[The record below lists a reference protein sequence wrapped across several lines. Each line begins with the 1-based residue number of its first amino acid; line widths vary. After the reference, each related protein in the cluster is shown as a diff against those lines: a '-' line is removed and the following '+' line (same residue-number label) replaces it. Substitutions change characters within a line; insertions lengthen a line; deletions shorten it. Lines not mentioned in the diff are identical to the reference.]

1 MWLCRRLNCIE
12 FLCLLPYP
20 HASSSLHG
28 PRAAQQSRGWV
39 PRLCA
44 LQRSV
49 PSAVPAAA
57 SPAPSHLALPRCHL
71 LHTLHTLLC
80 FHGQDSSALVQYLA
94 SREYTAFLFILALK
108 AVGLSRDRGA
118 RAVTFPALPLDVQLV
133 LWGSEEPATAPQ
145 LQQLAANLIEQVPA
159 PGDPHEWGKSSQSCL
174 SDNKKQELNK
184 AESLW
189 LNGTVYPWNGA
200 QRQQQCWG
208 CTWIYNSPER
218 FLFL

>member
-1 MWLCRRLNCIE
+1 M
-12 FLCLLPYP
+12 
-20 HASSSLHG
+20 
-28 PRAAQQSRGWV
+28 
-39 PRLCA
+39 
-44 LQRSV
+44 
-49 PSAVPAAA
+49 
-57 SPAPSHLALPRCHL
+57 
-71 LHTLHTLLC
+71 
-80 FHGQDSSALVQYLA
+80 
-94 SREYTAFLFILALK
+94 
-108 AVGLSRDRGA
+108 GLSRDRGA

-145 LQQLAANLIEQVPA
+145 PQQPAANLIEQVPA

-208 CTWIYNSPER
+208 CTQIYNSPER